1 VSSEG
6 PIVDARAPGSPL
18 LEGATVQKI
27 DVAADVAVLRLRTLG
42 ATFFLIVAAGRAGP
56 LIGLTR
62 EKPFKG
68 AGVFSKEGTA
78 LSLGEKVRVRTRVEG
93 AKLVGFS
100 ERRAIVLRDDVVTV
114 IEASPAVGARV
125 TVREARDT
133 DDLGV
138 AVAKAEDLERW
149 CARGD
154 ELVEGFGEGA
164 IEARR
169 IAFGRAVTRAM
180 AKIERKMKAIRTDLD
195 RLVDADRMAEQA
207 ASFVAAAARAPRG
220 ATSLSVT
227 DWSSGEAK
235 EIELKLDPA
244 RTAREQLDAMFK
256 RAKRLKL
263 GAVITRR
270 RLAEAETGWEALAEL
285 REKAKTAETYAVI
298 DSLAAE
304 ARKAAPREFAL
315 GAGSGGGGGGGSG
328 NGGGKS
334 DPTKVV
340 VSRTYRIFRGE
351 SGAKILAGKG
361 AVGNDTLTHR
371 IARPHDL
378 WLHAKGRTGAH
389 VIVQLEKNQ
398 ACPSELL
405 VEAAHVAAHF
415 SEGREEGVIE
425 VQYTPRRYL
434 RKPKGAAAGLVV
446 VEREKVLVLRV
457 DPAVTARLLAGEE
470 LG

>member
-1 VSSEG
+1 
-6 PIVDARAPGSPL
+6 
-18 LEGATVQKI
+18 VQKI
-27 DVAADVAVLRLRTLG
+27 DVAADVAVLRVRTLG
-42 ATFFLIVAAGRAGP
+42 ATFFLIVSSGRAGP
-56 LIGLTR
+56 LVGLTR
-62 EKPFKG
+62 LKPFKG

-78 LSLGEKVRVRTRVEG
+78 LPVGEKVRVRTRVEG
-93 AKLVGFS
+93 GLLVGFS
-100 ERRAIVLRDDVVTV
+100 ERRAIVRRDDASMV
-114 IEASPAVGARV
+114 IEASPALGARV

-138 AVAKAEDLERW
+138 AVATAEDLERW

-154 ELVEGFGEGA
+154 ELVLGFGEGA

-169 IAFGRAVTRAM
+169 IAFGRSVARAM
-180 AKIERKMKAIRTDLD
+180 VKIERKMKAIRADLD
-195 RLVDADRMAEQA
+195 RLVDADRLAEQA

-227 DWSSGEAK
+227 DWSTGEPRS
-235 EIELKLDPA
+235 IELKLDPA

-285 REKAKTAETYAVI
+285 GERAKTAETYAVI

-315 GAGSGGGGGGGSG
+315 GAGTGGGSG
-328 NGGGKS
+328 NGNGGGKT
-334 DPTKVV
+334 DPAKVV
-340 VSRTYRIFRGE
+340 VSRTYRVFRGE

-371 IARPHDL
+371 VARPHDL

-398 ACPSELL
+398 VCPSELL

-470 LG
+470 LS

>member
-1 VSSEG
+1 
-6 PIVDARAPGSPL
+6 
-18 LEGATVQKI
+18 VQKI
-27 DVAADVAVLRLRTLG
+27 DVAADVAVLRVRPLG
-42 ATFFLIVAAGRAGP
+42 ATFFLVVASGRTGP
-56 LIGLTR
+56 LLGLTR

-78 LSLGEKVRVRTRVEG
+78 LSLGEKVRVRTRIEG
-93 AKLVGFS
+93 GNLVGFS
-100 ERRAIVLRDDVVTV
+100 ERRAIVRRGDVTMV
-114 IEASPAVGARV
+114 IEASPALGARV
-125 TVREARDT
+125 VVREARDT

-138 AVAKAEDLERW
+138 AAAKAEDLERW

-169 IAFGRAVTRAM
+169 IAFARSLARAM
-180 AKIERKMKAIRTDLD
+180 VKIERKMKAIRADLD

-227 DWSSGEAK
+227 DWSSGEPK
-235 EIELKLDPA
+235 PIELKLDPA

-285 REKAKTAETYAVI
+285 GEKAKTAETYAVI
-298 DSLAAE
+298 DSLAVE

-315 GAGSGGGGGGGSG
+315 GAGSGGGGGNGNG

-398 ACPSELL
+398 VCPSELL

>member
-1 VSSEG
+1 VSDERA
-6 PIVDARAPGSPL
+6 PPDAREPGSPL

-27 DVAADVAVLRLRTLG
+27 DVAADVAVLRVRPLG
-42 ATFFLIVAAGRAGP
+42 ATFFLVVASGRAGP

-78 LSLGEKVRVRTRVEG
+78 LSLGEKVRVRTRIEG
-93 AKLVGFS
+93 GNLVGFS
-100 ERRAIVLRDDVVTV
+100 ERRAIVRRDDVTMV
-114 IEASPAVGARV
+114 IEASPALGARV
-125 TVREARDT
+125 VVREARES
-133 DDLGV
+133 DDLG
-138 AVAKAEDLERW
+138 AAAAKSEDLERW

-169 IAFGRAVTRAM
+169 LAFGRSVARAM
-180 AKIERKMKAIRTDLD
+180 VKIERKMKAIRADLD

-207 ASFVAAAARAPRG
+207 ASFVAAAARSPRG

-227 DWSSGEAK
+227 DWSTGEAK
-235 EIELKLDPA
+235 EIALKLDPA

-270 RLAEAETGWEALAEL
+270 RLAEAEVGWEALAEL
-285 REKAKTAETYAVI
+285 GEKAKTAESYAVI

-315 GAGSGGGGGGGSG
+315 GAGGGG

-334 DPTKVV
+334 DPAKVV

-371 IARPHDL
+371 VARPHDL

-398 ACPSELL
+398 VCPSELL

>member
-1 VSSEG
+1 MSSEG
-6 PIVDARAPGSPL
+6 PLADARAPGSPL

-42 ATFFLIVAAGRAGP
+42 ATFFLIVASGRAGP
-56 LIGLTR
+56 LVGVTR

-78 LSLGEKVRVRTRVEG
+78 LPLGEKLRVRTRVEG

-100 ERRAIVLRDDVVTV
+100 ERRAIVLREGASMV
-114 IEASPAVGARV
+114 IEASPTVGARV

-138 AVAKAEDLERW
+138 AVARAEDLERW

-154 ELVEGFGEGA
+154 ELVLGFGEGA

-169 IAFGRAVTRAM
+169 IALGRALAKAM
-180 AKIERKMKAIRTDLD
+180 VKIERKMKAIRADLD
-195 RLVDADRMAEQA
+195 RLVDADRLAEQA

-227 DWSSGEAK
+227 DWSTGEP
-235 EIELKLDPA
+235 ESIELKLDPA

-263 GAVITRR
+263 GATITRR
-270 RLAEAETGWEALAEL
+270 RLAESEVAWELLAEL
-285 REKAKTAETYAVI
+285 GEKAKTAETYAVI
-298 DSLAAE
+298 DTLAVE
-304 ARKAAPREFAL
+304 ARRAAPRELAL
-315 GAGSGGGGGGGSG
+315 GAGAGGGGG

-334 DPTKVV
+334 DPARVM

-371 IARPHDL
+371 VARPHDL

-398 ACPSELL
+398 VCPSELL

-457 DPAVTARLLAGEE
+457 DPAVTGRLLAGEE